1 MEPHIGNTNNITF
14 VRVCVYCLSFKM
26 SQPGVE
32 GLMCLKDNTRI
43 QLMMMMI
50 GLARLHGKLLS
61 NALLTHHSENIETV
75 VQTEIVP
82 F

>member
-1 MEPHIGNTNNITF
+1 
-14 VRVCVYCLSFKM
+14 M

-32 GLMCLKDNTRI
+32 GLKCLKDNTRI
-43 QLMMMMI
+43 QSMI
-50 GLARLHGKLLS
+50 MIRLARLHGKLLS
-61 NALLTHHSENIETV
+61 NVLITHHSENIETV